1 MLCTGISGFFPLP
14 AMNTAGLK
22 GYGSKG
28 IMNLEKFLLQNR
40 SSILKTWLDLIWA
53 SYPPD
58 TRRFLKDRN
67 DRFANPVG
75 FTIQNEIENLF
86 KELVSDKKLD
96 ADRISPVLD
105 KIIKIRA
112 TQDFTPS
119 QAIAF
124 VFLLKR
130 AIRENIDKER
140 RENSLFEDLLR
151 FESKI
156 DEVALLAFDIHL
168 KCREK
173 LYEISANH
181 AKNQVSGL
189 LRRMGLTCELPE
201 WNTKS

>member
-1 MLCTGISGFFPLP
+1 
-14 AMNTAGLK
+14 
-22 GYGSKG
+22 
-28 IMNLEKFLLQNR
+28 MNLENFLLQNR
-40 SSILKTWLDLIWA
+40 SIILKTWLDLILA
-53 SYPPD
+53 SYPSD
-58 TRRFLKDRN
+58 TQRFLKNRK

-75 FTIQNEIENLF
+75 YTILKETENLF
-86 KELVSDKKLD
+86 DELIRDKKVD
-96 ADRISPVLD
+96 TDRISPILD
-105 KIIKIRA
+105 KIIRIRA

-130 AIRENIDKER
+130 AIRENVNKEIS
-140 RENSLFEDLLR
+140 ENSLFFQELLR

-156 DEVALLAFDIHL
+156 DDMAILAFDIYM

-173 LYEISANH
+173 LYEITANH